1 MGVKFYDAT
10 LVVISNNNGQVVP
23 HFEQKKLNDNGT
35 AVLPPLKIYSWRTSL
50 AIQVLPIVVFDSL
63 L

>member
-10 LVVISNNNGQVVP
+10 LVVISNNNGWAVP
-23 HFEQKKLNDNGT
+23 HFEQKNSEDNGA
-35 AVLPPLKIYSWRTSL
+35 AVLVSLKIYSWRTSFVV
-50 AIQVLPIVVFDSL
+50 QVLPIVVFDSL